1 MGKKNRK
8 QNKKAQELVE
18 KKFKVPFVVR
28 PFEGLKYETDFVA
41 MRELVPAGTITAK
54 TNEEYGNREITF
66 VTLLPNFAQ
75 AVVNSNGKIMIALQT
90 HTNTGDA
97 SHDLG
102 FILKIALESEGE
114 KLITGVD
121 LRCEGPRLQEMLDN
135 TFESEVKVYEDCSFW
150 FDTEEENEQIA
161 QAVENSRENI
171 VPTKAVENVKSAYW
185 CQFNKDFIRWVMAED
200 EYDVYNA
207 LARLKVKGLCD
218 LGEGSKF
225 AGAFRGLGLIVPVWE
240 IPEDMEFAQAEKA
253 MQKLAENVLKEL
265 PNKDSL
271 TDEERRARAGLVSRQ
286 VSLR

>member
-1 MGKKNRK
+1 MSKKNRK
-8 QNKKAQELVE
+8 QKNAQESAE

-54 TNEEYGNREITF
+54 TNKEFGEREITF

-75 AVVNSNGKIMIALQT
+75 AVVNAKGKIMIALQT

-102 FILKIALESEGE
+102 FILKLALETENE

-121 LRCEGPRLQEMLDN
+121 VRAESPRLQDMLDN

-150 FDTEEENEQIA
+150 FDEEEDNEQIA
-161 QAVENSRENI
+161 QAVETSRENI
-171 VPTKAVENVKSAYW
+171 VPTKAVENVQSAYW

-240 IPEDMEFAQAEKA
+240 VPEGIEFEQAEKA
-253 MQKLAENVLKEL
+253 MQVLAENVLKEL